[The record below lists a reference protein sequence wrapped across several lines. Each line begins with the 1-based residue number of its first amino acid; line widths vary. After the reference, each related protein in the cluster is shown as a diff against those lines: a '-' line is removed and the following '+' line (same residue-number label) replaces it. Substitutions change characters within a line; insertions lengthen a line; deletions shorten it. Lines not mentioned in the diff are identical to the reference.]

1 MSEPSFSMDQIA
13 WKILEA
19 LQEDGR
25 LSFAEI
31 GRRVGL
37 STPAAAERVRRLE
50 EAGIINGYHAS
61 VNLAKLG
68 LPLLVFV
75 RMTVTGGGNP
85 MVGVV
90 NAAKKMPEVIEC
102 HRVTGEDSFI
112 LKAQLSS
119 VAHLESLINRLYPL
133 GATTTCTV
141 LSSPIQ
147 RRDISSK
154 DLENFHLRGV

>member
-1 MSEPSFSMDQIA
+1 MTKPSFSMDQIA
-13 WKILEA
+13 WKVLEA
-19 LQEDGR
+19 LQEDAR

-50 EAGIINGYHAS
+50 QAGIINGYHAR

-85 MVGVV
+85 MASVV
-90 NAAKKMPEVIEC
+90 NAARQMPEVIEC

-112 LKAQLSS
+112 LKAQLCS

-141 LSSPIQ
+141 LSSPVQ
-147 RRDISSK
+147 RRNISLK
-154 DLENFHLRGV
+154 DLDNFHLRDS